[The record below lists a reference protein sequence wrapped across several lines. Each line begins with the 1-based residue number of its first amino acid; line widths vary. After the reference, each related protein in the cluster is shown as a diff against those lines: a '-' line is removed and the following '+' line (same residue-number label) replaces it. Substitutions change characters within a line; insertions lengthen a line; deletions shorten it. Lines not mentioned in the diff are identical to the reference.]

1 MNRTSKVP
9 CETHVLFIWRLE
21 TQTCS
26 LVSFFW
32 TPPLCQKKIMRF
44 GPTLGSNNSD
54 LKNDSIKTI
63 TFSEISG
70 RHFSYYGIPWIPL
83 IFFGLELLA
92 QMRNNNK
99 QNFYDSPGQI
109 PKLILTL
116 RLKQD
121 SFQFLQKQQ
130 TALFL
135 HENICVLEWRVQRF
149 SIFAPQCTS
158 ST

>member
-1 MNRTSKVP
+1 MS
-9 CETHVLFIWRLE
+9 LFILWH
-21 TQTCS
+21 
-26 LVSFFW
+26 
-32 TPPLCQKKIMRF
+32 
-44 GPTLGSNNSD
+44 TLD
-54 LKNDSIKTI
+54 T
-63 TFSEISG
+63 
-70 RHFSYYGIPWIPL
+70 SY
-83 IFFGLELLA
+83 FFGLELLA

-99 QNFYDSPGQI
+99 QNVYDSPRQI

-121 SFQFLQKQQ
+121 GFQFLQKQQ

-135 HENICVLEWRVQRF
+135 HEHICVLEWRVQRF

>member
-1 MNRTSKVP
+1 M
-9 CETHVLFIWRLE
+9 
-21 TQTCS
+21 
-26 LVSFFW
+26 FFYDS
-32 TPPLCQKKIMRF
+32 PYHYDKLKISDSV
-44 GPTLGSNNSD
+44 TLSSHNSD

-116 RLKQD
+116 RLKQNAD
-121 SFQFLQKQQ
+121 GDLKFSNKCEETFGNPQ
-130 TALFL
+130 
-135 HENICVLEWRVQRF
+135 WRK
-149 SIFAPQCTS
+149 I
-158 ST
+158 